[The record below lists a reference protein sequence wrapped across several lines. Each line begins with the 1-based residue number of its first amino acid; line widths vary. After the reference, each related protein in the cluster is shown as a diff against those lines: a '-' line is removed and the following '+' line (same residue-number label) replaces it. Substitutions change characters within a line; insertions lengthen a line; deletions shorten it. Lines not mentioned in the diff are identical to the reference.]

1 MKLYQISA
9 YFQNIKSSPEDHHAH
24 HHHDHKQELK
34 EEKKDKEKIGS
45 EENLMHNSSTENA
58 TNEQLSNK
66 ENKEPKTFKE
76 KYDKSKNTQRETK
89 TTNSARE
96 STSAPTLQI
105 QIPSSGDIKE
115 EVKRKEVKTPS
126 KEVTYTRPSN
136 IPPTEAMSP
145 DSTHPQQSSR
155 GKAAFM
161 ISGKPVTGTR
171 PFSAV
176 DAYKYIVAHPIRQ
189 STGSTENSFST
200 SYQQQRTEVWKQ
212 NVTARPNTTA
222 PSTARR
228 KSPPPQRPSS
238 PANRGIPPHH
248 RPKSAV
254 LQVRAGTE
262 WLAGGRDLHW
272 EKMSQRP
279 RNSHVPGWKDG
290 LPDNFQRPK
299 SAVANRTYK
308 RSRTSTPVTPS
319 SLAYDNMIHA
329 DQSVEVEEDMK
340 IKTLVGV
347 PLKFFIILKCTPPC
361 SPRANSPIKILHLDC
376 IIETEDTAFC
386 SRAESPTLQDVPI

>member
-1 MKLYQISA
+1 MFA
-9 YFQNIKSSPEDHHAH
+9 YFQNIKSSPEDHHTH
-24 HHHDHKQELK
+24 HHHDHKQDEK
-34 EEKKDKEKIGS
+34 EEKKDKEKMGS
-45 EENLMHNSSTENA
+45 EENLVHNSSTENV

-76 KYDKSKNTQRETK
+76 KYEKSKITPRETK
-89 TTNSARE
+89 TTDSPRE
-96 STSAPTLQI
+96 STSAPTIQI
-105 QIPSSGDIKE
+105 QIPSSVDIKE
-115 EVKRKEVKTPS
+115 EVKGKEGRSPS
-126 KEVTYTRPSN
+126 KEVTSTRASN
-136 IPPTEAMSP
+136 IPPTEGMSP
-145 DSTHPQQSSR
+145 DSTHPQTSSR

-161 ISGKPVTGTR
+161 ISGTKPVTGTR

-189 STGSTENSFST
+189 TTGSTENSFST
-200 SYQQQRTEVWKQ
+200 SYQQQRTESWKQ

-238 PANRGIPPHH
+238 PASRGIPPHH

-290 LPDNFQRPK
+290 LPDNFQRPR

-308 RSRTSTPVTPS
+308 RSRASTPVTPS

-329 DQSVEVEEDMK
+329 DQSVEVDEDMK
-340 IKTLVGV
+340 IKTLQVTV
-347 PLKFFIILKCTPPC
+347 LKHKFEWKHTPC

-376 IIETEDTAFC
+376 IIETEDTALC
-386 SRAESPTLQDVPI
+386 SRAETPTLQDVPI